1 MFGFG
6 GQAKAAMGA
15 ANTANSVGAGYG
27 ADASDVNSQLL
38 PFLTREL
45 NNPQGYTQN
54 QTTNM
59 LGAAEGGAD
68 GSTAGITTEA
78 NLADARD
85 RNSGGFSG
93 ALDDAARQKDKALAG
108 TSEGIAAG
116 SANLAQQHQQ
126 DAAGGLSSMYNTDA
140 GSQLKAMGLEAPDI
154 HAATEASAGP
164 WSALSS
170 IIGDAGGAAKLA
182 GGFGIPGFSGF
193 RPGGGS

>member
-6 GQAKAAMGA
+6 GQTQAAMNA
-15 ANTANSVGAGYG
+15 ANTASSTGAGYG
-27 ADASDVNSQLL
+27 ADASGINAQLM

-54 QTTNM
+54 QTTDM
-59 LGAAEGGAD
+59 LGAAEGGA
-68 GSTAGITTEA
+68 GGATAGLTTEA
-78 NLADARD
+78 NLASARN

-93 ALDDAARQKDKALAG
+93 ALDNAAMQKDKALAG
-108 TSEGIAAG
+108 TSEGIAAN

-126 DAAGGLSSMYNTDA
+126 EAASGLGSMYGEDQNA
-140 GSQLKAMGLEAPDI
+140 QLKAMGLVAPDI

-170 IIGDAGGAAKLA
+170 IIGDAGGVAKLA

-193 RPGGGS
+193 KPGGN